1 MARGR
6 ESTAQG
12 AILVSH
18 TGREKEGFVTSSES
32 KDSNK
37 NDILLQYLNC
47 QMNFYIEFFNVM
59 YAAMSYY
66 ILVKWAV

>member
-18 TGREKEGFVTSSES
+18 TGREKKALSQPVNQGILHFFQCLYS
-32 KDSNK
+32 K
-37 NDILLQYLNC
+37 
-47 QMNFYIEFFNVM
+47 MNFYLTFLNIK
-59 YAAMSYY
+59 YAAVTYY
-66 ILVKWAV
+66 AGFKA